1 MKKYYKYL
9 ILLLVF
15 LGIAGSFVYFGRR
28 VSRDL
33 SHSPQATQEQKTV
46 LTISDQSFDISSFVG
61 KTALETT
68 TNFAKVETTGTG
80 QNAFVTG
87 INGRIADPKKK
98 EFWELD
104 ANGAETQVGA
114 GSYIIQK
121 GDSIL
126 WKLSTY

>member
-1 MKKYYKYL
+1 MKKHFKFL

-15 LGIAGSFVYFGRR
+15 LCVAGGIIYFGRKI
-28 VSRDL
+28 SRDL
-33 SHSPQATQEQKTV
+33 SHSPQTAQEQKTV
-46 LTISDQSFDISSFVG
+46 LNIGDESFDISSFVG
-61 KTALETT
+61 KSALEAT
-68 TNFAKVETTGTG
+68 TNFAKVDQSGTG

-87 INGRIADPKKK
+87 INGKAADPKKK

-104 ANGAETQVGA
+104 ANGAEAQVGA

-126 WKLSTY
+126 WKISNY